1 MLERLKKYCN
11 TFGPSG
17 MEDEIRRNIIA
28 DIDGYCEYRTD
39 RTGNL
44 ICFKRGKKTRPN
56 RVVICAHMDEVGV
69 MVDYVTKEGLLHFG
83 TIGGI
88 ESKDLCGKYM
98 VLGEKQINAVIG
110 SKAIHNQKPEER
122 GICPPVNQLYMD
134 IGAEDKADAVRFAD
148 IGDCAVFR
156 PNFTENGDFVTSK
169 AIDDRFGCA
178 ALVEIIRGEI
188 EYDTFFA
195 FTVAEE
201 VGSRGAQTAA
211 YGIGADYAVICEA
224 TAAGEEGITPLSAS
238 PCSVGDGA
246 VISVK
251 DGGTVYDRE
260 FVDIAVEEA
269 KKNGIKYQF
278 KRLATG
284 SNDSRMFQT
293 SLTGAKVIA
302 ISAPARYIHSPCA
315 VCGKDDMEQ
324 VLKLLKILVDRS
336 YE

>member
-28 DIDGYCEYRTD
+28 DIDGYCEYEID
-39 RTGNL
+39 KIGNI
-44 ICFKRGKKTRPN
+44 ICFKRGKNTRSN
-56 RVVICAHMDEVGV
+56 RVALCAHMDEVGV

-122 GICPPVNQLYMD
+122 GVCPPVNQLYMD
-134 IGAEDKADAVRFAD
+134 IGAVDKADAVRFAD

-156 PNFTENGDFVTSK
+156 PNFTLDGEFLMSK
-169 AIDDRFGCA
+169 ALDNRFGCA

-211 YGIGADYAVICEA
+211 YKIGADYAVICEA
-224 TAAGEEGITPLSAS
+224 TAAGEEGITPLHAS
-238 PCSVGDGA
+238 PCTVGDGA
-246 VISVK
+246 VISIK

-269 KKNGIKYQF
+269 KKNNIKYQF
-278 KRLATG
+278 KRLPTG

-302 ISAPARYIHSPCA
+302 ISAPTRYIHSPGS
-315 VCGKDDMEQ
+315 VCKIDDLNQ
-324 VLKLLKILVDRS
+324 VVKLLKVIVDRS

>member
-1 MLERLKKYCN
+1 MLERLKQYCN
-11 TFGPSG
+11 AFGPSG
-17 MEDEIRRNIIA
+17 MEDEIRKRITA
-28 DIDGYCEYRTD
+28 DIEGFCDYQVD
-39 RTGNL
+39 KIGNI
-44 ICFKRGKKTRPN
+44 ICFKNGRKTRPN
-56 RVVICAHMDEVGV
+56 RVALCAHMDEVGV
-69 MVDYVTKEGLLHFG
+69 MVDYITKEGLLHFD

-98 VLGEKQINAVIG
+98 MLGEQKIDAVIG

-134 IGAEDKADAVRFAD
+134 IGAQDKQDAMCFAG

-156 PNFTENGDFVTSK
+156 PNFTVDGDFVRSK

-188 EYDTFFA
+188 EYDTFFV

-211 YGIGADYAVICEA
+211 NRIGADYTVVCES
-224 TAAGEEGITPLSAS
+224 TAAGEEGLTPLFGS
-238 PCSVGDGA
+238 PCTVGDGA

-251 DGGTVYDRE
+251 DGGTIYDKK
-260 FVDIAVEEA
+260 FVDIAVEQA
-269 KKNGIKYQF
+269 KANDIKHQI

-293 SLTGAKVIA
+293 SLTGSKVIA
-302 ISAPARYIHSPCA
+302 ISAPARYIHSPA
-315 VCGKDDMEQ
+315 GVCNIDDMEQ
-324 VLKLLKILVDRS
+324 VVKLLKVLVNRS